1 MTATP
6 LSYPEFPANFA
17 ERSQRIFDRLQS
29 GEKMTVQYLADQLGL
44 PFEFVATAMAISIA
58 ARDGCQ
64 VIVDC
69 SPAKPL
75 N

>member
-1 MTATP
+1 MSANDFS
-6 LSYPEFPANFA
+6 LPELPADFD
-17 ERSQRIFDRLQS
+17 ERRERMLARLQS

-44 PFEFVATAMAISIA
+44 PFEFLAASMAVYIA
-58 ARDGCQ
+58 ARDGCP

-69 SPAKPL
+69 SPARTL

>member
-1 MTATP
+1 MSAND
-6 LSYPEFPANFA
+6 SSFPELPDDFDDRR
-17 ERSQRIFDRLQS
+17 ERMLARLQS

-44 PFEFVATAMAISIA
+44 PFEFLATSMAIHIA

-64 VIVDC
+64 VVVDC